1 MSGDGSTQ
9 GSKDSQVGAEQE
21 PSLKSGE
28 VRLPHRPYRGI
39 PALLDWIEE
48 AEAVNRAAAAKLQ
61 VVVLVVVFILL
72 FLARLGL
79 AP

>member
-1 MSGDGSTQ
+1 MSGEGSTQ
-9 GSKDSQVGAEQE
+9 GSRYSQDDAERE
-21 PSLKSGE
+21 PPGECGE
-28 VRLPHRPYRGI
+28 VRPPGPPRRGI

-48 AEAVNRAAAAKLQ
+48 AEAVNRGVAARLQ

-72 FLARLGL
+72 LLVRLGC